1 MRDSKLRRFQF
12 MEIIDFG
19 FYKKIILEK
28 RREIFQELNEGE
40 LKESIQEGPGENS
53 YAFHLAD
60 VGSDSNEREKSFMV
74 ASIEGGIL
82 AELDDALQRIENGTY
97 GVCAICEQPI
107 HPKRLEAIP
116 YTKLCLEC
124 KAKEER
130 V

>member
-1 MRDSKLRRFQF
+1 MDQF
-12 MEIIDFG
+12 DLEYF
-19 FYKKIILEK
+19 KNLILEK
-28 RREIFQELNEGE
+28 RKEIFDELNEGE

-74 ASIEGGIL
+74 ASIEGNIL
-82 AELDDALQRIENGTY
+82 AELDEALGRIEDGSY
-97 GVCAICEQPI
+97 GICAICNEPI

-116 YTKLCLEC
+116 YAKLCLEC
-124 KAKEER
+124 KANEEK

>member
-1 MRDSKLRRFQF
+1 
-12 MEIIDFG
+12 MESVNLT
-19 FYKKIILEK
+19 FYKNIILEK
-28 RREIFQELNEGE
+28 RKEIYQELNEGE

-74 ASIEGGIL
+74 ASLQGGIL
-82 AELDDALQRIENGTY
+82 AELDEALQRIESGNY
-97 GVCAICEQPI
+97 GICVICEQPI

-116 YTKLCLEC
+116 YTKLCLDC
-124 KAKEER
+124 KATQER

>member
-1 MRDSKLRRFQF
+1 

>member
-1 MRDSKLRRFQF
+1 
-12 MEIIDFG
+12 MEMIDFG

-28 RREIFQELNEGE
+28 RKEIFQELNEGE

-97 GVCAICEQPI
+97 GNCAICEQPI

-124 KAKEER
+124 KANEEN

>member
-1 MRDSKLRRFQF
+1 

-60 VGSDSNEREKSFMV
+60 VG
-74 ASIEGGIL
+74 
-82 AELDDALQRIENGTY
+82 
-97 GVCAICEQPI
+97 
-107 HPKRLEAIP
+107 
-116 YTKLCLEC
+116 
-124 KAKEER
+124 
-130 V
+130 

>member
-1 MRDSKLRRFQF
+1 
-12 MEIIDFG
+12 MEMLDLNS
-19 FYKKIILEK
+19 YKNIILEK
-28 RREIFQELNEGE
+28 RKEIHQELNEGE
-40 LKESIQEGPGENS
+40 LKESIQDGPGQNS
-53 YAFHLAD
+53 YAFHQAD

-82 AELDDALQRIENGTY
+82 VELDEALHRIESGSY
-97 GVCAICEQPI
+97 GFCLICEQPI

-124 KAKEER
+124 KANEER